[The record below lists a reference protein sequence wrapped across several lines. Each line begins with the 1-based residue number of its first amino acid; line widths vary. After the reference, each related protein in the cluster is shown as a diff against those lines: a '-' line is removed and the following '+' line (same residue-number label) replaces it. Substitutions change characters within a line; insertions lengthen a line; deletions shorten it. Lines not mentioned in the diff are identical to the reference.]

1 MGVRVEGMDDW
12 LATLDELP
20 EKAKKAFN
28 GVMLHAGLN
37 IKDDWTARWRAMPHE
52 HIPHLVKLINSENPT
67 NDGFK
72 FSVVVG
78 VLEGRLQA
86 RLASIIEYGSLTS
99 APHPGGLPA
108 LEAEAPRM
116 AEYAAKV
123 AQDLLE
129 GRL

>member
-1 MGVRVEGMDDW
+1 MGVHVEGMREW
-12 LATLDELP
+12 LLTLDELP

-28 GVMLHAGLN
+28 EVMLHAGLN
-37 IKDDWTARWRAMPHE
+37 IKDDWTARWKSMPHA
-52 HIPHLVKLINSENPT
+52 HIPHLVRLINSENPT

-78 VLEGRLQA
+78 VLEHRPQS
-86 RLASIIEYGSLTS
+86 RFASFIEYGTLTS
-99 APHPGGLPA
+99 GPHPGGLPS

-129 GRL
+129 GRI